1 MALARLNGLVVF
13 VLTIC
18 SAILGADD
26 GIGRTY
32 TSANTTSCKQI
43 GHGKLHGCEDI
54 IVDPETGLAYLA
66 CGSLKPRQHWMH
78 PGDEYDF
85 ANEVE
90 KDRIFV
96 IDEADN
102 YTEIKTYERAVNR
115 SLKPFSQDL
124 RVHGFDIYWDP
135 ADSNDMTFMLV
146 NHQLDHAAVS
156 IFSYRRGSNYMVH
169 VETVSSSLLKSPNN
183 IVAMSKRAF
192 YATNDMKYTGGILRA
207 VSNNL
212 RLANGHVVYRND
224 SGKFNIGRTD
234 KNLIYVASCT
244 DPGIQIYR
252 SNVNGNLEYQGRTLF
267 WNSIPDNIHVDHSTG
282 QLYCTGFLKVSQT
295 HRYFKSPSLNTT
307 ATAGTKILRLTPR
320 DDPRQGFDTE
330 TLLIDSG
337 VLMPTATIAALQ
349 RRNQIQRLLIGC
361 AVCNF
366 LVVCDS
372 AI

>member
-1 MALARLNGLVVF
+1 M
-13 VLTIC
+13 
-18 SAILGADD
+18 
-26 GIGRTY
+26 
-32 TSANTTSCKQI
+32 
-43 GHGKLHGCEDI
+43 GKLHGCEDI
-54 IVDPETGLAYLA
+54 IVDPETGFAYLA
-66 CGSLKPRQHWMH
+66 CGSLKPRQHWLH
-78 PGDEYDF
+78 PDDEYDF

-102 YTEIKTYERAVNR
+102 YIEIKTYEREVDRA
-115 SLKPFSQDL
+115 LKPFSQDL

-156 IFSYRRGSNYMVH
+156 IFSYKRGSNYMVH
-169 VETVSSSLLKSPNN
+169 VETVRSSLLKSPNN

-192 YATNDMKYTGGILRA
+192 YATNDMKYTGGILRT

-212 RLANGHVVYRND
+212 RLANGHVVYRN
-224 SGKFNIGRTD
+224 SLGEFNIAADNIKYPNGIAKD

-252 SNVNGNLEYQGRTLF
+252 SNVNGSLEYQGRTLF

-282 QLYCTGFLKVSQT
+282 QLYCTSFLKVSQT

-320 DDPRQGFDTE
+320 DDLRQGFDTE

-337 VLMPTATIAALQ
+337 VLMPTATIAAVQ

-372 AI
+372 PI